1 VRHGPATARP
11 DQLRQALTFAEAL
24 LDVCDFRDV
33 EGVLLSGL
41 ARLTGSDMAVYHHV
55 DVADLGEINLAW
67 PAAAFTPQRLE
78 AYSSVMAE
86 HPLVAHFQANTYS
99 HSPICVSD
107 LLSTRQW
114 RATRVYSEALR
125 GLGAENQMS
134 LVLASR
140 GSEARAVSVCRRGA
154 TYRDGE
160 RELLALVR
168 PHLLAAL
175 RRAYAR
181 SSDHVALRVV
191 PHVEYVR
198 LDALDRVLHA
208 PVQAATARA
217 LTAREH
223 EVLCLMSTGLTNR
236 QVAGRLHLSEAT
248 VRKHLEHIYPK
259 LGVDNRVAAARL
271 VAPEQ
276 LIPRPR
282 TSADSR

>member
-1 VRHGPATARP
+1 MRQGPATARP
-11 DQLRQALTFAEAL
+11 NQLRQALTLAEAL

-33 EGVLLSGL
+33 EDVLLSGL

-55 DVADLGEINLAW
+55 DVTDLGEINLAW
-67 PAAAFTPQRLE
+67 PRAAFTPERLE

-86 HPLVAHFQANTYS
+86 HPLVAHFQANAYS
-99 HSPICVSD
+99 HTPICVSD
-107 LLSTRQW
+107 LLSARQW
-114 RATRVYSEALR
+114 RATRVYSESLR

-154 TYRDGE
+154 AYRTGE
-160 RELLALVR
+160 REVLALVR

-181 SSDHVALRVV
+181 PSDHLAMRVV
-191 PHVEYVR
+191 PHVEIVR
-198 LDALDRVLHA
+198 LDALDRVLHS
-208 PVQAATARA
+208 PLVATAP

-276 LIPRPR
+276 RLPRPR
-282 TSADSR
+282 TSVDAG